1 MMRNIL
7 YYHNMQYQVDP
18 TDQTPDNGQ
27 KPHFLPI
34 FAYLML
40 IMHTQLIMHDLLS
53 LLSPQKRFYLS

>member
-1 MMRNIL
+1 
-7 YYHNMQYQVDP
+7 MQYQVDP